1 VYTKDAVLG
10 EGQEGIVTEVK
21 EDCLGVCE
29 EGKWAE
35 VML

>member
-1 VYTKDAVLG
+1 MKDVGYG

-21 EDCLGVCE
+21 EECLSVCE

>member
-1 VYTKDAVLG
+1 MDAAHG
-10 EGQEGIVTEVK
+10 EGQEDIVTEVK

-35 VML
+35 MML

>member
-1 VYTKDAVLG
+1 MKDAFRV

-21 EDCLGVCE
+21 EECLSVCE